1 MQQTMAKLTD
11 PNISPMKHG
20 DTMGSQHEKENR
32 IGLMPIKWSS
42 DNARVATQRRG
53 RLTNAG
59 AAAVAATRRAE
70 ADAGGAPGRRSRYPQ
85 GPGQRVMQNQL
96 DASFT

>member
-59 AAAVAATRRAE
+59 AAAVAA
-70 ADAGGAPGRRSRYPQ
+70 PGRRSRYPQ